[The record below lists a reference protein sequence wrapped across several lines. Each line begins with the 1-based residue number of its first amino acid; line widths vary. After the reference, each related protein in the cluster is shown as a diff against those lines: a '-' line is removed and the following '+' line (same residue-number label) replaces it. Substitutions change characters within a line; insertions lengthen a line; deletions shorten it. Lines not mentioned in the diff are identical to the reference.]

1 MFNKLKSYF
10 HEMLNHESNLT
21 STVYYLT
28 KLIKIDKDY
37 YVFFI
42 YCQGNIRQI
51 VIESGNLIKT
61 ITYKNLPR
69 FFSQDMCHEQKCTM
83 IVCFFLTRVVLSFG
97 YGK

>member
-10 HEMLNHESNLT
+10 QEMSNHESNLT

-42 YCQGNIRQI
+42 YSRNSISYI
-51 VIESGNLIKT
+51 
-61 ITYKNLPR
+61 LP
-69 FFSQDMCHEQKCTM
+69 
-83 IVCFFLTRVVLSFG
+83 
-97 YGK
+97 GKY